1 MKAIVIDRFG
11 GPEELHPAELPD
23 PEPGPG
29 QVRIRVE
36 AIGVNPI
43 DGKVR
48 SGRMAS
54 PETPMPVLLGV
65 EAAGTV
71 DALGEGVEGVAVGD
85 RVAGFAE
92 GGAYAEVALL
102 STYAAVPE
110 GLDAVSAAS
119 VPVAGETA
127 QRALRLLS
135 LEPGETLLIHGASGA
150 VGEVATQLAV
160 RAGVRVIGTASA
172 ANHDRVAALGATP
185 TTYGQG
191 WADRV
196 RALAPDG
203 VDAVFDTSGA
213 GVLEE
218 SVALAGGKERVV
230 TIADPAAFE
239 MGVTFTGSSTAD
251 SGALADLLAQRA
263 RGELTTTVSRVFRLD
278 EAAQAHALSE
288 SGRAGGKLV
297 LVP

>member
-11 GPEELHPAELPD
+11 GPEELHAAVLPD
-23 PEPGPG
+23 PQPGPG

-48 SGRMAS
+48 SGRMAA
-54 PETPMPVLLGV
+54 PDTPMPLLLGV
-65 EAAGTV
+65 EAAGVV
-71 DALGEGVEGVAVGD
+71 DALGEGVTGVAVGD
-85 RVAGFAE
+85 RVVGFAD
-92 GGAYAEVALL
+92 GGAYAELALL
-102 STYAAVPE
+102 SSYAAVPE
-110 GLDAVSAAS
+110 GLESVTAVS

-135 LEPGETLLIHGASGA
+135 PQPGETLLIHGASGA

-172 ANHDRVAALGATP
+172 ANQDRVAALGGTP
-185 TTYGQG
+185 TTYGEG
-191 WADRV
+191 WVERV

-213 GVLEE
+213 GVLPE
-218 SVALAGGKERVV
+218 SVELAGGTERVV
-230 TIADPAAFE
+230 TIADPSAFA
-239 MGVTFTGSSTAD
+239 MGVTFTGGSEVDPAQ
-251 SGALADLLAQRA
+251 LAKLLAQRA
-263 RGELTTTVSRVFRLD
+263 SGELTTTISRVLPLD
-278 EAAQAHALSE
+278 AAAEAQALSD